1 MISLISNIIG
11 FFTKYYKLIA
21 VIIII
26 GLTAIFVKQC
36 SDVKKYQKD
45 IVRLQSNIEYY
56 QQLSDSTVN
65 NNKTLR
71 LTVEELTNSK
81 DSLINQ
87 SVKLA
92 KQLKIKPKEIKTV
105 YTNTVQLKDTVRDT
119 IPQNSNFIK
128 VFKLN
133 SLTTI
138 TVEKKDSIL
147 TVIPDITNQQTLF
160 VEEKKVY
167 KYKGFLKRLIKLNF
181 KKTTNY
187 NYHIVNSNELVITT
201 NSRVINVE

>member
-128 VFKLN
+128 VIKLN
-133 SLTTI
+133 S
-138 TVEKKDSIL
+138 
-147 TVIPDITNQQTLF
+147 
-160 VEEKKVY
+160 
-167 KYKGFLKRLIKLNF
+167 
-181 KKTTNY
+181 
-187 NYHIVNSNELVITT
+187 
-201 NSRVINVE
+201 